1 MFDSNNEIRGEK
13 VNNDNYVIFKGGKN
27 GIIVLLDD
35 KIDFETL
42 KQQLNNKVKE
52 AQKFFEGAK
61 APICFKGR
69 ELSED
74 QQKQCLD
81 IIINESKL
89 NITFVYDEQLDKVS
103 DASKLQEDTT
113 ITPTKYY
120 FGSIRSGQ
128 SINFAGSVVV
138 MGDVNPGGE
147 IIAEGNVIVLGT
159 LKGLVHAGAKG
170 KSDAFISALKLIPV
184 QLRIADIITYFPD
197 DALKIKNKVP
207 EYAYIFDSKICVE
220 PINKRNEDI

>member
-1 MFDSNNEIRGEK
+1 VDA
-13 VNNDNYVIFKGGKN
+13 VNDNYVIFKGGRK

-35 KIDFETL
+35 KVDFELL
-42 KQQLNNKVKE
+42 KEQLKSKVKD

-61 APICFKGR
+61 ATVSFKGR
-69 ELSED
+69 ELSEE
-74 QQKQCLD
+74 QEKQCLD
-81 IIINESKL
+81 IIVNESKL
-89 NITFVYDEQLDKVS
+89 NITFVYSQEEDKISDEKKQDY
-103 DASKLQEDTT
+103 DTS
-113 ITPTKYY
+113 ITQTKYY
-120 FGSIRSGQ
+120 FGAIRSGQ
-128 SINFAGSVVV
+128 SINFAGSVVI

-197 DALKIKNKVP
+197 EALKIKNKVP
-207 EYAYIFDSKICVE
+207 EYAYIRDSKICVE
-220 PINKRNEDI
+220 PLNKRNEEN